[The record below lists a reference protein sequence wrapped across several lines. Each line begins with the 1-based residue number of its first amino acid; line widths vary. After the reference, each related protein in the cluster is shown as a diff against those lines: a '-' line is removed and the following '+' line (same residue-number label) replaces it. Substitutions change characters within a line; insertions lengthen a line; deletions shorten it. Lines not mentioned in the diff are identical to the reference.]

1 LTKNHSISAPPAFHD
16 GRSNA
21 ATGFLQVES
30 LAKHYT
36 VQRLVGA
43 KTIRAVDGVSLVVN
57 AGDVMGLV
65 GESGCGK
72 STFARLVT
80 RLSQPTDGKVFIDGE
95 DWLALKG
102 EELRRRRRGV
112 QLIFQD
118 ASAALDPRM
127 KIGTSME
134 SPLAQ
139 HDMGTTSERRERVI
153 EMLHEV
159 GLDESFCDRLP
170 RHCSG
175 GQLQRVVIG
184 RALLLD
190 PELLI
195 CDEPT
200 SALDA
205 STTTQILNLL
215 MDLKLRRGL
224 TMILISH
231 DLRVVRFL
239 CDRISVMYLG
249 KIVEIADTE
258 RLFDRPVHPYT
269 QSLMAAALLDQNNL
283 ERADALIHGDVPDPL
298 NLPDGCSFHTRC
310 PYSRNDCTK
319 TVPSLTPAYRGH
331 QVRCHHWKQFVRDAL
346 ASDKF

>member
-1 LTKNHSISAPPAFHD
+1 MIKNNSFRQPTNFRDERRSA
-16 GRSNA
+16 S
-21 ATGFLQVES
+21 GFLQVES
-30 LAKHYT
+30 LVKHYA
-36 VQRLVGA
+36 VQKLVGR

-57 AGDVMGLV
+57 AGEVMGLV

-72 STFARLVT
+72 STFAQLVT
-80 RLSQPTDGKVFIDGE
+80 RLSDPTDGKVTINGE

-102 EELRRRRRGV
+102 EQLRRRRRSV
-112 QLIFQD
+112 QLIFQN
-118 ASAALDPRM
+118 ASSALDPRM

-139 HDMGTTSERRERVI
+139 HNIGTTSDRRRRVI

-159 GLDESFCDRLP
+159 GLDASLCERLP

-175 GQLQRVVIG
+175 GQLQRIVIG

-215 MDLKLRRGL
+215 MELKLRRGL

-231 DLRVVRFL
+231 DLRVVRYL

-249 KIVEIADTE
+249 KIVEIAETE
-258 RLFDRPVHPYT
+258 RLFDCPTHPYT
-269 QSLMAAALLDQNNL
+269 QSLMAAALLDENTL
-283 ERADALIHGDVPDPL
+283 ERADALIDGEVPDPL
-298 NLPDGCSFHTRC
+298 NLPDGCLFHTRC
-310 PYSRNDCTK
+310 PHRRSDCTK
-319 TVPSLTPAYRGH
+319 TVPPLTPTHRGH
-331 QVRCHHWKQFVRDAL
+331 LVSCHHWNQLGADPV
-346 ASDKF
+346 ASDRF